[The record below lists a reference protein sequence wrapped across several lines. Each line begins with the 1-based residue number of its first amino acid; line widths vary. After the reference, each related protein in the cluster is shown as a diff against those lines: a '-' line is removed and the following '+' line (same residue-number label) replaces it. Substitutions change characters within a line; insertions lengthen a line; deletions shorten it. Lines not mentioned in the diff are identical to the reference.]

1 MLHVTAHHFL
11 YIKAVLDYLNA
22 QTEMTAQFICHC

>member
-11 YIKAVLDYLNA
+11 YIKVVLVYLHVLL
-22 QTEMTAQFICHC
+22 T